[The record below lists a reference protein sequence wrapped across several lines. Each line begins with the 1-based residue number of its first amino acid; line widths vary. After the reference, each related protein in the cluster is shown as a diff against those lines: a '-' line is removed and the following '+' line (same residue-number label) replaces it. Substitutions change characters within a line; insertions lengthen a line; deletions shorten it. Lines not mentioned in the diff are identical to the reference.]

1 MTHGYA
7 DAGKKIKAADLAY
20 CLLPT
25 NGQRMWNATVTVAA
39 QHLRNDHLVAIEPL
53 RLTTLDCLVCGVRH
67 QRLQG
72 FHRVPVVHVG
82 KQPSRCVLPRLFSQ
96 VARNGLRKRGN
107 FLIELVK
114 LIGQRLDGEGE
125 CAAVHGVNGVKR
137 DKETRNEDQG
147 RRILR

>member
-1 MTHGYA
+1 MA
-7 DAGKKIKAADLAY
+7 
-20 CLLPT
+20 
-25 NGQRMWNATVTVAA
+25 V

-53 RLTTLDCLVCGVRH
+53 RLTTLDRQVRGVRH

-72 FHRVPVVHVG
+72 FHRVPVIHVRE
-82 KQPSRCVLPRLFSQ
+82 QPSRCVLPRLFSQ

-125 CAAVHGVNGVKR
+125 CAAVHGVNGVNR
-137 DKETRNEDQG
+137 DKGNEDQG
-147 RRILR
+147 LASYGEPQPWNGSLPCFGRKTQKPAEAGF